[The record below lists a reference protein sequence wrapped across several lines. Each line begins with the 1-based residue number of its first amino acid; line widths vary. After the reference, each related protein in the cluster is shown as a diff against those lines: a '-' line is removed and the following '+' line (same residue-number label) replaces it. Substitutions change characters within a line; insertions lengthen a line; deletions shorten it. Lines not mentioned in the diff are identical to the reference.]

1 MKTKITLFIALI
13 VMMSCKKLNLYPL
26 NNLTSG
32 TFYKTA
38 EDAKAAIGAAYAQ
51 ITTIYAANDGF
62 MFIDLVTTDDASPFL
77 SGVGDRVPLWQ
88 YKISSSNIYI
98 NQYTI
103 SYSAIQKCNIVIE
116 RIPLIEMDVNLK
128 AQYVAEAK
136 FIRALNY
143 FNLIRLYGG
152 VPLVTTETKSLENLD
167 VPKATVEQVYALIE
181 QDLKDAEAL
190 PVSFPTEKGR
200 ATKGAA
206 KGLLA
211 KVFLTRAGSTL
222 GSPFWAQ
229 AASKAK
235 EVIDLA
241 AYDLWTEY
249 ADAFSLAN
257 KGGKEFVFEI
267 QFKTDVLGTTLGR
280 LYGVRSAPIYAG
292 GTGAGTARVSASLY
306 NLFTSSDKRKDVNFI
321 SSYTV
326 GSTVFPLSVT
336 NTDPTKEVAFQKMWD
351 QTAVTGLGGKSF
363 PYMRYSEILLIYAE
377 ALNEANNGP
386 TSEAYNAYKKVHER
400 AGLITPLITIFNYQS
415 FKDAILLERRLEFPF
430 EIQRRFDL
438 VRTGRLISAVQAETA
453 FGRLPEIK
461 DFHYLLP
468 IPQAVINSSPSVIQ
482 NTGY

>member
-1 MKTKITLFIALI
+1 MKTKITLFIALV
-13 VMMSCKKLNLYPL
+13 VMVSCKKLDLYPV

-51 ITTIYAANDGF
+51 ITSIYSSNDGF

-98 NQYTI
+98 NQYTT
-103 SYSAIQKCNIVIE
+103 SYSAIQKCNIVID
-116 RIPLIEMDVNLK
+116 RIPLIEMDAALK
-128 AQYVAEAK
+128 VQYVAEAK

-143 FNLIRLYGG
+143 FNLVRLYGG
-152 VPLVTTETKSLENLD
+152 VPLVTTESKSLENLD
-167 VPKATVEQVYALIE
+167 VPKATIEEVYVLIE
-181 QDLKDAEAL
+181 KDLKDAEVL
-190 PVSFPTEKGR
+190 PTSYPTEKGR

-206 KGLLA
+206 RGLLA
-211 KVFLTRAGSTL
+211 KVYLTKAGTS
-222 GSPFWAQ
+222 SNSSFWAQ
-229 AASKAK
+229 AAVKAK
-235 EVIDLA
+235 EVIDLNV
-241 AYDLWTEY
+241 YDLWSNY

-267 QFKTDVLGTTLGR
+267 QYKTDVLGTTLGR

-292 GTGAGTARVSASLY
+292 GTGAGVARVSASLY
-306 NLFTSSDKRKDVNFI
+306 NSFTNSDKRKDVNFL
-321 SSYTV
+321 SSYTI
-326 GSTVFPLSVT
+326 GTTVFPLSVT
-336 NTDPTKEVAFQKMWD
+336 NTDPTKAVAFQKMWD
-351 QTAVTGLGGKSF
+351 QTATTGIGGKSF

-386 TSEAYNAYKKVHER
+386 NLDAYNAFKKVHQR
-400 AGLITPLITIFNYQS
+400 AGLTTPLITVFSYQS

-438 VRTGRLISAVQAETA
+438 VRTGRLVSAVQAETA

-468 IPQAVINSSPSVIQ
+468 IPQAVLNSSPSVTQ